1 MRLYDL
7 IQPLYEKS
15 NSDASYRKIYEYSTK
30 GTDYYITFSTLD
42 KVGINPSSD
51 WTTPNGVYVYPLW
64 KFERE
69 LKYHLNDDAPL
80 NKKLKQ
86 VFPYGADRKYA
97 FILKYVGDKQLN
109 VVTDERSIGDDVL
122 YNTIKGIIK
131 NYDIDAYDK
140 ANALKYAQ
148 EEIYGNNRKGSFGS
162 FLYKLILNT
171 LTELDGLGK
180 KRTNIFNKILRELGY
195 DSLLDPGSG
204 IMHENEPTQA
214 VFLTPSSFVVVEKI
228 HIFPHRDTDDVDMD
242 SVIWEYIKN
251 KKTIPES
258 VIVNACIKSL
268 GTFSDL
274 LSAGYKFKDSTI
286 IKIMNS
292 NKQYTDGILGLIMDE
307 MIPSNE
313 VLIAAINNKCLSVL
327 KQLMFTKPTLVTGEV
342 LSAANKALD
351 EYIKRYADAFVPY
364 QLSRQLGFNA
374 SDEVFGTANN
384 VMLKKLKNDWS
395 FLRDIKE
402 QNIEITDEMMATA
415 EDSMISSLKKSGK
428 YFKSTYKEMQS
439 FGEPTKKVKDVYDE
453 LEREYTR

>member
-15 NSDASYRKIYEYSTK
+15 NSDDSYRKIYEYSTK

-109 VVTDERSIGDDVL
+109 VVTADDAPIDGDTL
-122 YNTIKGIIK
+122 YSTIKNVIK

-148 EEIYGNNRKGSFGS
+148 EEIHSSDRKGSFGG

-171 LTELDGLGK
+171 LSELEGLGK
-180 KRTNIFNKILRELGY
+180 KRTNVFNKILRELGY
-195 DSLLDPGSG
+195 DSLIDTGSG

-214 VFLTPSSFVVVEKI
+214 VFLTPSSFTVVEKI
-228 HIFPHRDTDDVDMD
+228 HMFPHGKMDDMD
-242 SVIWEYIKN
+242 VTSIIGEYIKN

-258 VIVNACIKSL
+258 IIVNACSKSL
-268 GTFSDL
+268 QVFRDL
-274 LSAGYKFKDSTI
+274 LDAGYKIKDSTI
-286 IKIMNS
+286 IKIMNNTKVFS
-292 NKQYTDGILGLIMDE
+292 DQMVDELI
-307 MIPSNE
+307 
-313 VLIAAINNKCLSVL
+313 K
-327 KQLMFTKPTLVTGEV
+327 KGYKP
-342 LSAANKALD
+342 
-351 EYIKRYADAFVPY
+351 
-364 QLSRQLGFNA
+364 
-374 SDEVFGTANN
+374 SDEVLKTAIDNKFGTALRLMRFAPARITGDVRTSINDALDKQLKRYRDAFMPHSLQRTLGFTASDAVFDTAN
-384 VMLKKLKNDWS
+384 KIILSELKKDWQ
-395 FLRDIKE
+395 FLREIKE
-402 QNIEITDEMMATA
+402 RNIDITDDMMSAA
-415 EDSMISSLKKSGK
+415 ESSMVSSLKKSGK
-428 YFKSTYKEMQS
+428 NFKPMYQEMQS
-439 FGEPTKKVKDVYDE
+439 FGEPTKKVKDVYHE
-453 LEREYTR
+453 LEREYT